1 MVWFSCFLCGAS
13 WRLDDQRYCLT
24 NWPCS
29 YLESVSINWASICFR
44 ILRQKKQSY
53 SHTPRTAVPVRQNDF
68 SSHRSSRAY
77 PNKTTDLLPPKPPI
91 APVTSPPTSPTVP
104 VTCPL
109 VSVTVSPTSP
119 TVLLT
124 ASPNCPTASAT
135 PPTAPSL
142 LVEVELP
149 EPQSEDEVV
158 ELMAVESEML
168 VSQAAVEE
176 EAQPPRS
183 SVCAYQYYSMSR
195 PRV

>member
-1 MVWFSCFLCGAS
+1 
-13 WRLDDQRYCLT
+13 
-24 NWPCS
+24 
-29 YLESVSINWASICFR
+29 
-44 ILRQKKQSY
+44 
-53 SHTPRTAVPVRQNDF
+53 
-68 SSHRSSRAY
+68 
-77 PNKTTDLLPPKPPI
+77 
-91 APVTSPPTSPTVP
+91 

-109 VSVTVSPTSP
+109 ISVTVSPTSP

-149 EPQSEDEVV
+149 DPQSEDEVV
-158 ELMAVESEML
+158 ELIAVESEML

-183 SVCAYQYYSMSR
+183 SDLRMSVDVWGAGAQLRGNERSKNGENSRQEVEEDELVPSLADSEAPEVPVR
-195 PRV
+195 PVAAALLPVEPLAEESPVGTRPPRARLSSRITRGWRSLVIKV